1 MFDLLLTDGIIVDGT
16 GGPWYRGDV
25 GIKDSKIA
33 RIGSL
38 KGASAER
45 VLSVDGK
52 IVSPGFIDSHTHSD
66 IIATAIPRP
75 ENQIYQGVTSQIAGN
90 CGKSNAPVNPATVG
104 LLKRYLDAYTPK
116 EATLKWDWVSLGDWM
131 DIIDRQGYVTD
142 LGVLLGQGTVRIA
155 VMGMDDSEPTKDQ
168 MESMKTLV
176 AEAMCQGAVGMSS
189 GLIYPPGSFTRTWE
203 LIELCKVVAHYG
215 RIYTSH
221 IRSEGHEELD
231 AVDEA
236 IEVGRQSGCKV
247 QISHHKVMY
256 PNQGFSRITLQKI
269 EAAREE
275 GVDVACDVYPYIA
288 GYSQITTLIPKWATV
303 GGVDAMLER
312 LADPAARR
320 RIAEDHGRDV
330 PGWENFAKAA
340 GWDNIFISS
349 TKADRSIEGKSI
361 SEIARAR
368 QVSCTEALIEIVLK
382 ERAQASVIIW
392 SLSEE
397 DHKSIVT
404 HPFSM
409 IGSDGFPCSY
419 SEPRLQGKPHPRCL
433 ATCPR
438 VLGKYVRED
447 KLLSL
452 ESAVWKLTGFVAQ
465 RYGLHDRGLIKD
477 GLLGDLVVF
486 DRDTI
491 RDNASFDDPFQKPS
505 GIEYVIKNGN
515 VVVQNN
521 QYSGA
526 ALGKTIRVNARQ
538 I

>member
-33 RIGSL
+33 QVGSF
-38 KGASAER
+38 KGAKAKK
-45 VLSVDGK
+45 VLSVDGH
-52 IVSPGFIDSHTHSD
+52 IISPGFIDSHTHSD
-66 IIATAIPRP
+66 IIATEISRP

-90 CGKSNAPVNPATVG
+90 CGKSNGPVNPATVD

-142 LGVLLGQGTVRIA
+142 LGVLLGQGTIRIA
-155 VMGMDDSEPTKDQ
+155 VMGMDDGEPTKDQ
-168 MESMKTLV
+168 IESMKKLV
-176 AEAMCQGAVGMSS
+176 AEAMRQGAVGLSS

-203 LIELCKVVAHYG
+203 LIELCKVVAQFG

-221 IRSEGHEELD
+221 IRSEGPEELE

-236 IEVGRQSGCKV
+236 IEIGRRSGCRV

-256 PNQGFSRITLQKI
+256 PNQGFSQITLKKI
-269 EAAREE
+269 EAARAE
-275 GVDVACDVYPYIA
+275 GIDVACDVYPYLA

-312 LADPAARR
+312 LKDPEVRR
-320 RIAEDHGRDV
+320 RIAEDHKRDV

-340 GWDNIFISS
+340 GWDNLFISS
-349 TKADRSIEGKSI
+349 TKVDKSVEGKRI
-361 SEIARAR
+361 SEIARER
-368 QVSCTEALIEIVLK
+368 DLSCSEALIEIVLK

-392 SLSEE
+392 SLVEE

-452 ESAVWKLTGFVAQ
+452 ESAVWKLSGFVAQ
-465 RYGLHDRGLIKD
+465 RYGLHDRGLIKE

-486 DRDTI
+486 DRDRI
-491 RDNASFDDPFQKPS
+491 LDNASFDDPFQKPS
-505 GIEYVIKNGN
+505 GIDYVIKNGN
-515 VVVQNN
+515 VVVHSN

-526 ALGKTIRVNARQ
+526 VLGKTIRVTSRQ
-538 I
+538 Q